1 MGIQLTHRDYAQSCI
16 FVTGHLKE
24 GKLDLQW
31 DKLIQPN
38 QTIVF
43 YMGLVSIDIICKQL
57 VKHGLS
63 KSTPCALVQQ
73 GTTNTQREYI
83 STLQDM
89 PMLVKTEKPKAPTI
103 LIIGGVVSLR
113 DKLKW
118 YSTDAED

>member
-1 MGIQLTHRDYAQSCI
+1 
-16 FVTGHLKE
+16 
-24 GKLDLQW
+24 
-31 DKLIQPN
+31 
-38 QTIVF
+38 
-43 YMGLVSIDIICKQL
+43 MGLVSIDIICEQL

-63 KSTPCALVQQ
+63 ESTPCALVQQ

-118 YSTDAED
+118 YSTNVED